1 MHKRS
6 FIWLVI
12 ILLFVATG
20 CSKEQAARPPQEVA
34 VKAMQVMQ
42 QDTPVTYEFVGEI
55 VAKDEV
61 PIQARVSGAILRKLV
76 KGGDTV
82 HVGQPLYEI
91 DARQYAAAVDD
102 ARGALAKAQATLS
115 NTRRDVLRYKSLAE
129 KGGIAVQT
137 LDTQLSKEEQ
147 EMAMVAAAQAQLT
160 WAQNDLS
167 DTVIVSPVNG
177 RMGVGELS
185 VGRYIQAGST
195 VLATVSTVDPIQ
207 VRFSMSENEYLKFTR
222 MGNTPDAW
230 GQNLKITLSDGSQY
244 PIAGRLEQIDRG
256 MANQT
261 GTLSMKAVFANPQ
274 QLLVPGMFA
283 RIVAVGE
290 TRTGAL
296 LIPQRAVQEM
306 LGKTFVTVAN
316 ADNKAET
323 RPIKLGPKVGN
334 LQIVEQGL
342 SLQDIV
348 IVEGFAK
355 TQPGSSLKV
364 SIIGLNDLQIPGT
377 K

>member
-1 MHKRS
+1 MHKKR
-6 FIWLVI
+6 FIWLAI

-20 CSKEQAARPPQEVA
+20 CSKEQSARPPQEVA

-61 PIQARVSGAILRKLV
+61 PIQARVSGNILRKMV

-82 HVGQPLYEI
+82 RIGQPLYEI

-102 ARGALAKAQATLS
+102 ARGNLAKAQATLS
-115 NTRRDVLRYKSLAE
+115 NTRRDVVRYKSLAD
-129 KGGIAVQT
+129 KGGIAIQT
-137 LDTQLSKEEQ
+137 LDAQLSKEEQ
-147 EMAMVAAAQAQLT
+147 EMAVVAAAQAQLT
-160 WAQNDLS
+160 RTQNDLS

-177 RMGVGELS
+177 RIGVGELS

-207 VRFSMSENEYLKFTR
+207 VRFSMSENEYLKFAR

-244 PIAGRLEQIDRG
+244 PLAGHLEQIDRG

-355 TQPGSSLKV
+355 TQPGSPLKV
-364 SIIGLNDLQIPGT
+364 SLIGLNDLQIPGT

>member
-1 MHKRS
+1 MDKKR
-6 FIWLVI
+6 FIWLAI

-20 CSKEQAARPPQEVA
+20 CSKQQSARPPQEVA

-61 PIQARVSGAILRKLV
+61 PIQARVSGNILRKMV

-82 HVGQPLYEI
+82 RIGQPLYEI

-102 ARGALAKAQATLS
+102 ARGNLAKAQATLS
-115 NTRRDVLRYKSLAE
+115 NTRRDVVRYKSLAD
-129 KGGIAVQT
+129 KGGIAIQT
-137 LDTQLSKEEQ
+137 LDAQLSKEEQ
-147 EMAMVAAAQAQLT
+147 EMAVVAAAQAQLT
-160 WAQNDLS
+160 RTQNDLS

-177 RMGVGELS
+177 RIGVGELS

-207 VRFSMSENEYLKFTR
+207 VRFSMSENEYLKFAR

-244 PIAGRLEQIDRG
+244 PLAGHLEQIDRG

-355 TQPGSSLKV
+355 TQPGSPLKV
-364 SIIGLNDLQIPGT
+364 SLIGLNDLQIPGT

>member
-1 MHKRS
+1 MHKKR
-6 FIWLVI
+6 FIWLAI

-20 CSKEQAARPPQEVA
+20 CSKQQSARPPQEVA

-61 PIQARVSGAILRKLV
+61 PIQARVSGNILRKMV

-82 HVGQPLYEI
+82 RIGQPLYEI

-102 ARGALAKAQATLS
+102 ARGNLAKAQATLS
-115 NTRRDVLRYKSLAE
+115 NTRRDVVRYKSLAD
-129 KGGIAVQT
+129 KGGIAIQT
-137 LDTQLSKEEQ
+137 LDAQLSKEEQ
-147 EMAMVAAAQAQLT
+147 EMAVVAAAQAQLT
-160 WAQNDLS
+160 RTQNDLS

-177 RMGVGELS
+177 RIGVGELS

-207 VRFSMSENEYLKFTR
+207 VRFSMSENEYLKFAR

-244 PIAGRLEQIDRG
+244 PLAGHLEQIDRG

-355 TQPGSSLKV
+355 TQPGSPLKV
-364 SIIGLNDLQIPGT
+364 SLIGLNDLQIPGT

>member
-1 MHKRS
+1 MDKKR
-6 FIWLVI
+6 FIWLAI

-20 CSKEQAARPPQEVA
+20 CSKEQSARPPQEVA

-61 PIQARVSGAILRKLV
+61 PIQARVSGNILRKMV

-82 HVGQPLYEI
+82 RIGQPLYEI

-102 ARGALAKAQATLS
+102 ARGNLAKAQATLS
-115 NTRRDVLRYKSLAE
+115 NTRRDVVRYKSLAD
-129 KGGIAVQT
+129 KGGIAIQT
-137 LDTQLSKEEQ
+137 LDAQLSKEEQ
-147 EMAMVAAAQAQLT
+147 EMAVVAAAQAQLT
-160 WAQNDLS
+160 RTQNDLS

-177 RMGVGELS
+177 RIGVGELS

-207 VRFSMSENEYLKFTR
+207 VRFSMSENEYLKFAR

-244 PIAGRLEQIDRG
+244 PLAGHLEQIDRG

-355 TQPGSSLKV
+355 TQPGSPLKV
-364 SIIGLNDLQIPGT
+364 SLIGLNDLQIPGT

>member
-160 WAQNDLS
+160 RAQNDLS